1 MAKAITHINKRVP
14 NKQEEQQ
21 QALTEIL
28 ATLADNKEALTK
40 TLDILTHFHGL
51 GALDAIQ
58 ALLEKLNE
66 VGVIALQQ
74 INQPSMHNTIKIAFN
89 TVKFIGT
96 MNPGQ
101 LQTMLDGVGIGLERA
116 SESIKNGE
124 SHGVMKLAGMMRNPE
139 VRASMTTMIE
149 FLRGMGE
156 AFTQDKKPQH

>member
-1 MAKAITHINKRVP
+1 MAKAIRNINKHVP
-14 NKQEEQQ
+14 NTQEEQQ
-21 QALTEIL
+21 QAFTEIL
-28 ATLADNKEALTK
+28 TALADNKEALMK
-40 TLDILTHFHGL
+40 TLDILNHIKGI

-74 INQPSMHNTIKIAFN
+74 INQPTMHNTIKIAFN
-89 TVKFIGT
+89 TIKFIGT
-96 MNPGQ
+96 LNPQQ
-101 LQTMLDGVGIGLERA
+101 LQTMLNGVGNGLERS

-124 SHGVMKLAGMMRNPE
+124 VYGVMKLAKIMRSPE

-156 AFTQDKKPQH
+156 VFDQDTKSQH